1 MQAIC
6 TPAPNLKKKK
16 VNPQTPQANK
26 KQTAQLM
33 FHLLEKFP
41 VFICTGTNSSSDVL
55 SLVNESKQILTGQKV
70 Q

>member
-1 MQAIC
+1 
-6 TPAPNLKKKK
+6 
-16 VNPQTPQANK
+16 
-26 KQTAQLM
+26 M
-33 FHLLEKFP
+33 FLLLEKFP